1 MRKIF
6 AQFLL
11 ICFLFGGFSPA
22 VLAKE
27 SLPELPDLPVEFDT
41 VLPPDGLDVFSPST
55 TPAQIAPQ
63 TPQPAVQTT
72 PSKTSAPVK
81 TQSAAAQNS
90 TVKKQTTASPSQ
102 KPASGQTNTAKQTT
116 SSQNKSTASTTTQQ
130 KPAQTQQKPAQ
141 TTQKVNTSNNSYYKN
156 NTKSTYK
163 VPKGKKFKVRL
174 QQTIS
179 SNTPVGTQI
188 SFVSRY
194 PETATYITIPSGTV
208 FKGRITNS
216 HKPQITGNGGLIVI
230 NVDRMVYNG
239 KTYEIDAK
247 VSIANEKRIFLNNI
261 KGKRMYFQ
269 SIPKSIK
276 PGANY
281 FKKMWKV
288 TKRLAKNESGVE
300 IILTP
305 FSFVAGTVV
314 YVVNVVA
321 SPVLAIFYKGNSIT
335 IPKDSPFTIQ
345 LREDALIVK

>member
-1 MRKIF
+1 MKKIF

-11 ICFLFGGFSPA
+11 ICFLFCGFSA
-22 VLAKE
+22 DIFAKE
-27 SLPELPDLPVEFDT
+27 SLPDLPDLPPEFDT
-41 VLPPDGLDVFSPST
+41 VLPPDGMDVFSPST

-63 TPQPAVQTT
+63 KPEPAAQTVQTSSVKT
-72 PSKTSAPVK
+72 SASSKPTTQKAQTNSSQKTVQTSTTKPAASSQSKTSVTP
-81 TQSAAAQNS
+81 TQA
-90 TVKKQTTASPSQ
+90 
-102 KPASGQTNTAKQTT
+102 
-116 SSQNKSTASTTTQQ
+116 TQP
-130 KPAQTQQKPAQ
+130 KPAQTV
-141 TTQKVNTSNNSYYKN
+141 QKVNTSNNSYYKN

-179 SNTPVGTQI
+179 SNTPQGTQI

-194 PETATYITIPSGTV
+194 PETSTYITIPAGTV
-208 FKGRITNS
+208 FKGRVTNS

-230 NVDRMVYNG
+230 NVDRMIYNG
-239 KTYEIDAK
+239 RTYEIDAK
-247 VSIANEKRIFLNNI
+247 VSIANEKRIFFNNI

-288 TKRLAKNESGVE
+288 TKKLAKNESGVE

-345 LREDALIVK
+345 LREDALLLK